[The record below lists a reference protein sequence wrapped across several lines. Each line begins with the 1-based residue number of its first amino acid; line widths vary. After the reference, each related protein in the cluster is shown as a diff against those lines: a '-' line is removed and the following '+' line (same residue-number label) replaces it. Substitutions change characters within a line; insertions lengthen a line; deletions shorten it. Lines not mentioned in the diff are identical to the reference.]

1 MPILRFNKNIPN
13 LDDCVSHKLEPSGFS
28 KLKIINIK
36 FEEGYNH
43 VNEMSL
49 QIKEGEPNLLFSLF
63 INKINNP
70 ANKMLDINKC
80 FLFNNSNFNLKIDL
94 DKPFNF
100 LLSYELCN

>member
-1 MPILRFNKNIPN
+1 MPLLRFNKNILDLGDCTTHELQPN
-13 LDDCVSHKLEPSGFS
+13 GFS

-36 FEEGYNH
+36 FEEGYDFLH
-43 VNEMSL
+43 VMSL